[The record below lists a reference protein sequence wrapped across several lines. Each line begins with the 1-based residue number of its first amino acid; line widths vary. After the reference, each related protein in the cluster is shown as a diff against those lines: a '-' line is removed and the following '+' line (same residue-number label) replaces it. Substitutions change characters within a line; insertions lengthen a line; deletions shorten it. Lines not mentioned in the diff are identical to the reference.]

1 VKIKFAS
8 FFLLVFLFVGG
19 CANHYL
25 TYHTIPEGAV
35 ISYQDGSQVLGVSPV
50 RVVYVWD
57 KNFVDGKGD
66 FKTKGVVARWGSGA
80 QAASPGI
87 VTIFKR
93 NRESQYTLAR
103 PHSAPGLNIDL
114 NIANEVQRI
123 QIAQR
128 QAHQNEIQTNLQLL
142 QLINSMQPP
151 QPQTT
156 QGTIFLPNG
165 EAAIFQSTTR

>member
-1 VKIKFAS
+1 MFLL
-8 FFLLVFLFVGG
+8 FFLFSG

-50 RVVYVWD
+50 RIVYVWD
-57 KNFVDGKGD
+57 ENFVDGNGQ
-66 FKTKGVVARWGSGA
+66 FKTKGIVARWGSGA
-80 QAASPGI
+80 QAISPDI
-87 VTIFKR
+87 VTISKR

-103 PHSAPGLNIDL
+103 PQSAPGLNIDL

-128 QAHQNEIQTNLQLL
+128 QAQQSEFQTNMQLF

-151 QPQTT
+151 PPQTT
-156 QGTIFLPNG
+156 HGTILLPNG